1 MARTFKKGL
10 DYFPLDIDIFNDLKI
25 RKLIKYQGGKAIT
38 VYALLLCNI
47 YKSGY
52 YMKWDKELPFICSEL
67 TGFEEAYISEVIK
80 TCLTLGLFSKELFD
94 AEKVLTSKGI
104 QERYSRI
111 CVQCRRV
118 CYIGDYNLIEKR
130 KPKQTEKLPRKNDNP
145 QTIQGSTTV
154 QNVDYPDMALP
165 ACDAVVSGQCSKALL
180 FCGTGVGISMAA
192 NKVKGIRACCCSDSF
207 SCEYTRR
214 HNDANAL
221 CMGGRVVG
229 AGLACQLVDIFLN
242 TEFEGGRHQ
251 RRIDKL
257 TALENR

>member
-52 YMKWDKELPFICSEL
+52 YIKWDKELPFICSEL

-154 QNVDYPDMALP
+154 QNELQYEPYSMTIDEEIAELKKTSVGLTNYKCFMQRIFPLCAAVLTTSGCNAWQTGKTGILP
-165 ACDAVVSGQCSKALL
+165 YRMPNSTSTHG
-180 FCGTGVGISMAA
+180 
-192 NKVKGIRACCCSDSF
+192 
-207 SCEYTRR
+207 
-214 HNDANAL
+214 
-221 CMGGRVVG
+221 
-229 AGLACQLVDIFLN
+229 
-242 TEFEGGRHQ
+242 
-251 RRIDKL
+251 
-257 TALENR
+257 

>member
-154 QNVDYPDMALP
+154 QNELQYEPYSMTIDEEIAELKKDECWLDQLQVLHATNISSLRSSLDDFRVQCLADGKDRHSSLQ
-165 ACDAVVSGQCSKALL
+165 DAKQHFNAWLRIVNDKNKRKDEIEIFRL
-180 FCGTGVGISMAA
+180 F
-192 NKVKGIRACCCSDSF
+192 
-207 SCEYTRR
+207 
-214 HNDANAL
+214 
-221 CMGGRVVG
+221 
-229 AGLACQLVDIFLN
+229 FL
-242 TEFEGGRHQ
+242 TF
-251 RRIDKL
+251 DKKHD
-257 TALENR
+257 NI